1 MLIDSH
7 CHLDYLDVPAN
18 PGGIMGAISR
28 ARSVGVRAVI
38 VPTVAPENFDRVV
51 ALAES
56 IPEVFFALGIHP
68 IYVQEMSDSSLD
80 DLQNALRRF
89 KDHPKLVAV
98 GEIGL
103 DHYVSDRDRE
113 KMQMFYLAQCKMA
126 RDFSLPVV
134 LHVRKAQD
142 QVLKGLRRYGIRSGI
157 AHAFNGSLVQ
167 AQAYIAQGL
176 VLGFG
181 GAMTFTRAAQ
191 IRRLAATLPLSAI
204 VLETDSP
211 DIAPAWRARGAIN
224 EPGEMLAI
232 ARCLAELRDDSLETI
247 IRATGENSLRVLPRL
262 NTHA

>member
-1 MLIDSH
+1 M
-7 CHLDYLDVPAN
+7 
-18 PGGIMGAISR
+18 
-28 ARSVGVRAVI
+28 
-38 VPTVAPENFDRVV
+38 
-51 ALAES
+51 
-56 IPEVFFALGIHP
+56 
-68 IYVQEMSDSSLD
+68 
-80 DLQNALRRF
+80 
-89 KDHPKLVAV
+89 
-98 GEIGL
+98 
-103 DHYVSDRDRE
+103 
-113 KMQMFYLAQCKMA
+113 
-126 RDFSLPVV
+126 V

-247 IRATGENSLRVLPRL
+247 IRATGENSLRALPRL
-262 NTHA
+262 NTHV